1 MSEKLATAP
10 RPPATS
16 SYSTAVRPRLN
27 ARSHGASTGEDSDAS
42 PLVRAVMAR
51 KNKKKIVLAI
61 YVLGLAFLTHVNLN
75 ELGFGHDNFRLGNL
89 FIYDKLFHVAAY
101 SMLTF
106 IVLFTATGM
115 HRVAGGRIRLTSAKK
130 VLVWSFIVVLYAA
143 ADELTQPY
151 FGRTCDIWD
160 FAADVTGVS
169 IGQISFTIC
178 EAFGIRQLI
187 ERLR

>member
-1 MSEKLATAP
+1 MSDKLATAA
-10 RPPATS
+10 RPQVTS
-16 SYSTAVRPRLN
+16 GYSAAVRPRPD
-27 ARSHGASTGEDSDAS
+27 ARSLGASKAEHSDVS

-51 KNKKKIVLAI
+51 KNKKKIVLVI
-61 YVLGLAFLTHVNLN
+61 YVLGIAFLTHVNLN
-75 ELGFGHDNFRLGNL
+75 DLGFAHDNFRLGNL
-89 FIYDKLFHVAAY
+89 FIYDKLFHLAAY
-101 SMLTF
+101 SMLTL

-115 HRVAGGRIRLTSAKK
+115 HRVTGERIRLTSAKK

-151 FGRTCDIWD
+151 FGRSCDIWD